1 MTTTINYSSIKYRV
15 MIMAA
20 IDLIVL
26 GMIKKKPQSA
36 YELQKNIEYRNISR
50 WVKISTPSIYK
61 KVIKLEE
68 KGYLISETQKNG
80 KMPEKTIYSLT
91 KSGEEKFLSLMEE
104 NADKVVNIFLDFNA
118 VIMNMDLV
126 SDDLKDILLDKIE
139 LRLDD
144 LKNILE
150 LNRQEKQNI
159 PIIGKNI
166 LQQQYDIAIILREW
180 IEKFKKEYRGD
191 KHE

>member
-1 MTTTINYSSIKYRV
+1 
-15 MIMAA
+15 
-20 IDLIVL
+20 
-26 GMIKKKPQSA
+26 
-36 YELQKNIEYRNISR
+36 
-50 WVKISTPSIYK
+50 
-61 KVIKLEE
+61 
-68 KGYLISETQKNG
+68 
-80 KMPEKTIYSLT
+80 MPEKTIYSLT
-91 KSGEEKFLSLMEE
+91 ESGEEKFLSLMEE

-139 LRLDD
+139 LRLDN

-150 LNRQEKQNI
+150 LNKQEKQNI

-180 IEKFKKEYRGD
+180 IEKFRNEYRGD

>member
-1 MTTTINYSSIKYRV
+1 
-15 MIMAA
+15 MAA

-166 LQQQYDIAIILREW
+166 LQQQYDIAIILKKW
-180 IEKFKKEYRGD
+180 IEEFRKEYRGD